1 VARDV
6 DPRDPWRRAP
16 VGELQEQLLPR
27 WFVVLALVSVP
38 VAIVV
43 FVLAFFA
50 GGSEEV
56 PAAERRPAPGERLT
70 HDVGELVLGES
81 PARPW
86 DGACPL
92 LQGIRIAGL
101 DPDLEALDAALRAL
115 CEAELL
121 DPEVSALQALAARGS
136 VIRFAVFELTGVDS
150 AADLDGEP
158 PVLYVNG
165 RFTAT
170 DPRWIAPLVVHD
182 AVMLSGEPES
192 AETALAARQAED
204 RTCRALFAGERA
216 SRGCDDAAAVV
227 ALPDPVGAL
236 RDAGYR

>member
-6 DPRDPWRRAP
+6 DPRDPWRKAP

-27 WFVVLALVSVP
+27 WFVILALVSVP

-43 FVLAFFA
+43 FVVAFFA

-56 PAAERRPAPGERLT
+56 PAAERRPPPSERLT
-70 HDVGELVLGES
+70 HDVGDLVLGET
-81 PARPW
+81 PPRPW
-86 DGACPL
+86 DEACPL

-101 DPDLEALDAALRAL
+101 DPDLEALETALRAL

-121 DPEVSALQALAARGS
+121 DPEASALQTLAQRGA

-150 AADLDGEP
+150 TADRDA
-158 PVLYVNG
+158 PVLHVNG